1 MSQTMEALREQ
12 VAEHLRR
19 SRDRSVLLTDA
30 VDDDDLVRQHSPLM
44 SPLVWDLAH
53 VGNQEELWLVRDVGG
68 AEPVRC
74 DIDHLYD
81 AFKHPRKDR
90 PALPLLGP
98 AEARA
103 YVAQVRR
110 KAFDV
115 LESAPL
121 EGNRLVTDGF
131 AFGMIVQHE
140 QQHAET
146 MLATHQLRLGEP
158 VLHAPP
164 PPAAGDLGRGVHHG

>member
-1 MSQTMEALREQ
+1 TMFPPVRPRGYLEVRYLDTQPAGEWIAP
-12 VAEHLRR
+12 VA
-19 SRDRSVLLTDA
+19 VLVA
-30 VDDDDLVRQHSPLM
+30 VFSSERLVDTVLEVTAPTQGHWVHAARAGLADPRLARAAGAVLDLVRQHSPLM

-115 LESAPL
+115 LE
-121 EGNRLVTDGF
+121 
-131 AFGMIVQHE
+131 
-140 QQHAET
+140 
-146 MLATHQLRLGEP
+146 
-158 VLHAPP
+158 
-164 PPAAGDLGRGVHHG
+164 